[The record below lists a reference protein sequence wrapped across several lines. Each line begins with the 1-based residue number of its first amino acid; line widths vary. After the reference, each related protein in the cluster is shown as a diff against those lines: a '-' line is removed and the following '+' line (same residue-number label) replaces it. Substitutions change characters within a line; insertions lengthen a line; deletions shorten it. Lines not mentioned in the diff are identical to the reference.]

1 MNIDWLTPY
10 LALIPVL
17 LLLASTS
24 LSQRTNRSLSEV
36 EGNNAGNGI
45 FLHPLA
51 HLLPTTKIPQW
62 QRHFQRAIF
71 LWLWL
76 CLTLAIAQPVQ
87 RGEKLPDLPPERD
100 ILLLVDVS
108 ISMTLTDYT
117 LDGQPRSRMDVLK
130 TLLHDFANRLQG
142 ERLGMI
148 VFAENPYLLVP
159 LTRDP
164 TLVQRQLQR
173 LTPTLAGRVSAV
185 GDAITLAL
193 KEAGKQPQRKPI
205 FVLFTDAD
213 ESIGRVDPE
222 AAAALAAENKIPLY
236 TIAIGS
242 TAATME
248 GDTGGLA
255 YQPVN
260 LALLQTLSARTG
272 AKTYQ
277 AGDTQAVEQALADI
291 TRQHQNAAE
300 QTPRYEQQPL
310 YHWPLL
316 AGLLPLMLCLT
327 SQPTTLR
334 SHALQRGGC
343 QGT

>member
-1 MNIDWLTPY
+1 M
-10 LALIPVL
+10 
-17 LLLASTS
+17 
-24 LSQRTNRSLSEV
+24 
-36 EGNNAGNGI
+36 
-45 FLHPLA
+45 
-51 HLLPTTKIPQW
+51 
-62 QRHFQRAIF
+62 
-71 LWLWL
+71 
-76 CLTLAIAQPVQ
+76 Q
-87 RGEKLPDLPPERD
+87 RGAKLPDLPPERD

-117 LDGQPRSRMDVLK
+117 LDGQPRSRMEVLK

-164 TLVQRQLQR
+164 TLVQSQLQR

-222 AAAALAAENKIPLY
+222 AAAALAAESKIPLY
-236 TIAIGS
+236 TIAIGF
-242 TAATME
+242 TAATMT
-248 GDTGGLA
+248 GDTGGSV

-260 LALLQTLSARTG
+260 LALLQALSERTG

-277 AGDTQAVEQALADI
+277 AGDAQAVEQALADI

-300 QTPRYEQQPL
+300 QISRYEQQPL
-310 YHWPLL
+310 YHWLLL
-316 AGLLPLMLCLT
+316 AGLLPLMLWQLW
-327 SQPTTLR
+327 
-334 SHALQRGGC
+334 QRRAN
-343 QGT
+343 T

>member
-1 MNIDWLTPY
+1 MNIGWLTPY
-10 LALIPVL
+10 LVLIPVVL
-17 LLLASTS
+17 LLVSAS
-24 LSQRTNRSLSEV
+24 LSKRTDRSLSEV
-36 EGNNAGNGI
+36 EGNNTGTGI

-51 HLLPTTKIPQW
+51 HLLPATKIPQW
-62 QRHFQRAIF
+62 QRHLQRALF
-71 LWLWL
+71 TWLWL
-76 CLTLAIAQPVQ
+76 CLTIAIAQPVQ
-87 RGEKLPDLPPERD
+87 RGAKLPDLPPERD

-117 LDGQPRSRMDVLK
+117 LAGQPRSRMEVLK

-148 VFAENPYLLVP
+148 VFAKNPYLLVP

-164 TLVQRQLQR
+164 TLVQRQLLR

-193 KEAGKQPQRKPI
+193 KEASKQPQRKPI

-222 AAAALAAENKIPLY
+222 AAAALAAASNIPLY

-242 TAATME
+242 TAATMS

-277 AGDTQAVEQALADI
+277 AGDAQAVEQALADI
-291 TRQHQNAAE
+291 TRQHQNEAE

-310 YHWPLL
+310 YHWLLL
-316 AGLLPLMLCLT
+316 AGLLPLMLWQLW
-327 SQPTTLR
+327 
-334 SHALQRGGC
+334 QRWANA
-343 QGT
+343 

>member
-10 LALIPVL
+10 LALIPML

-24 LSQRTNRSLSEV
+24 LSHRSQRTDRSLSEV
-36 EGNNAGNGI
+36 EGNTGGGI
-45 FLHPLA
+45 FLHPLS
-51 HLLPTTKIPQW
+51 HLLPATKIPQW
-62 QRHFQRAIF
+62 QRHLQRAIF

-87 RGEKLPDLPPERD
+87 RGAKLPDLPPERD

-108 ISMTLTDYT
+108 ISMTLTDYEF
-117 LDGQPRSRMDVLK
+117 DGQPRSRMEVLK

-142 ERLGMI
+142 ERLGII

-222 AAAALAAENKIPLY
+222 AAVALAAESKIPLY

-260 LALLQTLSARTG
+260 LALLQTLSKRTG

-277 AGDTQAVEQALADI
+277 AGDAQAVEQALADI

-310 YHWPLL
+310 YHWLLL
-316 AGLLPLMLCLT
+316 AGLLPLVLWQLW
-327 SQPTTLR
+327 
-334 SHALQRGGC
+334 QRRANA
-343 QGT
+343 